1 MKLWQSISVVTASLV
16 GLAFGILPTTLT
28 QAQTQT
34 PSEYSFVCKKE
45 SGGAWTT
52 FYESPR
58 GLKAY
63 IRWTSDFGSRVNYTP
78 ERRCREVSQRLNDHL
93 RTQNPFY
100 LTHGKQGNYPIICV
114 TDFEG
119 SGCKENG
126 LVYTLDPKGK
136 RRPDEVIAD
145 LVKLAGN
152 DFDGIPEQAG
162 DRCRLYVNVRQQ
174 LQGLKKSAKYVCR
187 K

>member
-1 MKLWQSISVVTASLV
+1 MKNWQSISVVTASLV

-34 PSEYSFVCKKE
+34 QSEYNFVCKKE
-45 SGGAWTT
+45 SGGVWTT

-63 IRWTSDFGSRVNYTP
+63 IRWTSDFGGAVGYTP
-78 ERRCREVSQRLNDHL
+78 ERRCREVSQRLNNHL

-100 LTHGKQGNYPIICV
+100 LTHGKQDAYPIICV

-119 SGCKENG
+119 GGCKERG
-126 LVYTLDPKGK
+126 LVYTLDPNGK
-136 RRPDEVIAD
+136 RRPDEVIID
-145 LVKLAGN
+145 LLNLAGN
-152 DFDGIPEQAG
+152 DFDGIPITATG
-162 DRCRLYVNVRQQ
+162 CRLYVNVRQQ
-174 LQGLKKSAKYVCR
+174 LQGLKKPAKYICR
-187 K
+187 